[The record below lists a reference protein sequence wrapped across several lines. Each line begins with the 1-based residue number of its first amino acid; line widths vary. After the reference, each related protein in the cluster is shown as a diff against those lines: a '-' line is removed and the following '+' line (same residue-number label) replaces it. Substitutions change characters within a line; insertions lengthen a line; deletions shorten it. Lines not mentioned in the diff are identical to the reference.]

1 MTGIREIAVAD
12 LARRLAAGQP
22 THLVD
27 VRREWEHQLAALPH
41 PQQWIPLDELPER
54 ADEVAPPP
62 GTLVV
67 VYCHHGVRS
76 RTGAAVLA
84 RAGLADVVS
93 LAGGIAAWSRDVDP
107 AVPTY

>member
-1 MTGIREIAVAD
+1 MIREIDVHE
-12 LARRLAAGQP
+12 LARRLAAGEP
-22 THLVD
+22 TYLLD
-27 VRREWEHQLAALPH
+27 VRREWEYRLAALPRD
-41 PQQWIPLDELPER
+41 PQLIPLHELPER
-54 ADEVAPPP
+54 LDEVDPPP
-62 GTLVV
+62 GALVV

-76 RTGAAVLA
+76 RAGADVLQ